1 MSASPHHYKKSDQDE
16 YVRQLLVL
24 FPRGDPD
31 YFRNC
36 LEYYSENPVE
46 RIAEKILVDLGGQY
60 PQIPVPQQ
68 QHDNRLNACLR
79 ILALEI
85 FPDCDIGFL
94 RDQVLQCRYA
104 HIESVVDAML
114 TMHGKWPERLNYGK
128 MDPAEGIRSEKYK
141 RQAQLQLMKDYPQV
155 WKSSIRA
162 VLAEN
167 NWDYIHSYDQLKE
180 MGSGGFWST
189 LRNFF
194 LHWSAASN
202 VAAQQ
207 GHISDYHLLEQ
218 LKQLNQRATDVQ
230 IRDDRHLAQK
240 INMIEYADNHQLM
253 TCDCCYGD
261 YTFEQLSFCTEGDHA
276 FCHDCINHYM
286 SEGLF
291 GQGALR
297 GQSRIQC
304 ISSTDDCGGC
314 LSTQMLQRV
323 VTEDVW
329 RAYENALLEDCC
341 QHQEQ
346 RIQCCACSYFELD
359 ESTKPLQSTLLYAN
373 RAIQYIAQWTMVVEL
388 LVFSFVLYKQD
399 NQFLLFSTFVF
410 LLSFQWISF
419 QQWDVMNDLEIAYAR
434 VARSRRGVSFRC
446 QNLAC
451 RTVTCLEC
459 HQPMR
464 GPHKCWEKETD
475 GLRLYVEKAM
485 ADAVKRTCPNCSL
498 SFQKSD
504 GCNKIVCRCGY
515 TMCYVCRKD
524 IGKESYSHFCQHFRD
539 RPGTKC
545 NQCNKC
551 DLYKTDP
558 EDELVQRASAR
569 ARNQYLQAHPQAANQ
584 TNNIRIGPKTT
595 IDKME
600 EYKQACVLW
609 CLEKGL
615 ELIV

>member
-1 MSASPHHYKKSDQDE
+1 MSASPHHYRKSDQDE
-16 YVRQLLVL
+16 YVQQLLAL

-68 QHDNRLNACLR
+68 LHDNRLNACLR

-94 RDQVLQCRYA
+94 RDQVLQCHYA
-104 HIESVVDAML
+104 HIESVVDAMM

-128 MDPAEGIRSEKYK
+128 MDPSEGIRSEKYK
-141 RQAQLQLMKDYPQV
+141 RQAQLQLMKDYPQI

-167 NWDYIHSYDQLKE
+167 NWDYIHSFDQLKE
-180 MGSGGFWST
+180 MGSGGFWNT
-189 LRNFF
+189 VRNFF
-194 LHWSAASN
+194 LHWSAASH
-202 VAAQQ
+202 VSAQQ
-207 GHISDYHLLEQ
+207 GHITDHHLLEQ

-230 IRDDRHLAQK
+230 IQDDKHLAQK
-240 INMIEYADNHQLM
+240 INMIEYTDNQQLM

-304 ISSTDDCGGC
+304 IASTDECEGC

-329 RAYENALLEDCC
+329 KAYENALLEDCC

-359 ESTKPLQSTLLYAN
+359 ESTKPLQSTLVYAS

-399 NQFLLFSTFVF
+399 NRSLLFLLF
-410 LLSFQWISF
+410 
-419 QQWDVMNDLEIAYAR
+419 DLEIAYAR

-446 QNLAC
+446 QNPAC
-451 RTVTCLEC
+451 GTTTCLEC
-459 HQPMR
+459 RRPMR

-539 RPGTKC
+539 RPGSKC

-584 TNNIRIGPKTT
+584 TNSIRIGPKST
-595 IDKME
+595 IDKLE